1 MEPLRPDDPPAVGS
15 FRLRARLG
23 AGGMGRV
30 YLAASPAGRAVAI
43 KVIHPELAHDETF
56 RSRFRR
62 EVAAARQVSGA
73 YTAPVVAAGLDGDP
87 LWLAT
92 AFVAGPSLAAAVETR
107 GAFPEPSLWRLAAG
121 LIEALGAV
129 HAAGL
134 IHRDLKPANV
144 LLAEDGPRLIDF
156 GIARALDGTAIT
168 ASGHIVG
175 TPAFMSPEQAED
187 RFTGPASDVF
197 SLGSVLAYTASGRSP
212 FGTDRPATIL
222 YRVVHGEP
230 TLGGVPAGPR
240 EVIRRC
246 LAKEPADRPSLAD
259 LAAAVAVHWTP
270 AGDGPLGPFWPETL
284 DGLVRA
290 HAAEVAAAAGTSPS
304 AVGADRSDLRSNSS
318 PPATDERPSGAQPAT
333 AGIDTVTAF
342 PAAAAGR
349 GPAAPERP
357 APERPAPAGPDS
369 RRPDP
374 GPARRPVLL
383 ALAGLV
389 AIGAGV
395 GAWELGQGRGTAT
408 TPPTGSTG
416 TPTPAGTRT
425 GPATAAP
432 VVRSASKLWR
442 MSLGQDTVASPAVAA
457 GVVYTGAA
465 VGLFYARDAVTG
477 RPRWHYD
484 VGGVTAGPVLAGG
497 SVYVLGGI
505 GNLYAFS
512 TSGSLRWKYAPF
524 GGTVY
529 GFIVA
534 GGVVYAA
541 GDQTVYA
548 LQPAN
553 GGVAWHFS
561 TSNTINTGLAAAD
574 GTVYAANNGNSVY
587 AIRSGH
593 QVWQKTVG
601 QTGENLFAAQL
612 AVGDGGLFTGASDHN
627 VYALQA
633 AGGTPSWKF
642 PTSNSVHGGPVVTGG
657 VVYAGSSDGNVYAIG
672 VADGRQRW
680 KFETRNEVVGKPVVS
695 NSVVYV
701 ADASGYI
708 YALGAADGKPR
719 WKYATG
725 KSVQTS
731 LAVAGNVVYAGDTSG
746 GLWAVRAPA

>member
-1 MEPLRPDDPPAVGS
+1 VGS

-168 ASGHIVG
+168 AAGHIVG

-212 FGTDRPATIL
+212 FGTDRAATIL
-222 YRVVHGEP
+222 YRVVHAEP
-230 TLGGVPAGPR
+230 ALDGVPGGPR
-240 EVIRRC
+240 ELIRRC
-246 LAKEPADRPSLAD
+246 LAKDPADRPSLAD
-259 LAAAVAVHWTP
+259 LTAAVAVHWTP

-290 HAAEVAAAAGTSPS
+290 HAAEVAAAAGTGPS
-304 AVGADRSDLRSNSS
+304 ATGAGRSNLRSNPS

-342 PAAAAGR
+342 PGAAAGPGP
-349 GPAAPERP
+349 GPAAPEWP

-369 RRPDP
+369 GRPDS

-389 AIGAGV
+389 AVGAGA
-395 GAWELGQGRGTAT
+395 GAWELGHSGGTAT
-408 TPPTGSTG
+408 APPAGNNG
-416 TPTPAGTRT
+416 TPSPAGTRT
-425 GPATAAP
+425 ASSTAAP
-432 VVRSASKLWR
+432 VVRTASKLWLK
-442 MSLGQDTVASPAVAA
+442 SLGKDKVASPAVAG
-457 GVVYTGAA
+457 GVVYTGATS
-465 VGLFYARDAVTG
+465 GLFYARDAATG
-477 RPRWHYD
+477 NPRWHYD

-497 SVYVLGGI
+497 SVYVLGGV

-534 GGVVYAA
+534 GGMVYAA
-541 GDQTVYA
+541 GGQTVYA
-548 LQPAN
+548 LQPSN
-553 GGVAWHFS
+553 GGVAWHFT
-561 TSNTINTGLAAAD
+561 TSNTINTGLAAAG
-574 GTVYAANNGNSVY
+574 GTVYAANNDNLVY
-587 AIRSGH
+587 AIRSGN

-601 QTGENLFAAQL
+601 QAGENLFGAQL
-612 AVGDGGLFTGASDHN
+612 AVGDGDLFTGASDGN

-633 AGGTPSWKF
+633 AGGAPSWKF
-642 PTSNSVHGGPVVTGG
+642 PTSNAVRGGPVVTGG
-657 VVYAGSSDGNVYAIG
+657 VVYAGGSDGNVYAVG
-672 VADGRQRW
+672 VADGHQRW
-680 KFETRNEVVGKPVVS
+680 KFETRNEVVGAPVVS

-701 ADASGYI
+701 ADASGDI
-708 YALGAADGKPR
+708 YALRASDR
-719 WKYATG
+719 RLLWQYATG

-731 LAVAGNVVYAGDTSG
+731 LAVAGNVVYAGDTDG

>member
-121 LIEALGAV
+121 LIEALEAV

-222 YRVVHGEP
+222 YRVVHAEP
-230 TLGGVPAGPR
+230 ALDGVRAGPR
-240 EVIRRC
+240 ELIRRC
-246 LAKEPADRPSLAD
+246 LAKESADRPSLAD
-259 LAAAVAVHWTP
+259 LAAAVAAHWTP

-290 HAAEVAAAAGTSPS
+290 HAAEAAAGTAPS
-304 AVGADRSDLRSNSS
+304 AVGAERSDLRSKSS
-318 PPATDERPSGAQPAT
+318 PPATDERSSGAQPAT
-333 AGIDTVTAF
+333 AGIDTVTAR
-342 PAAAAGR
+342 PAAAGR
-349 GPAAPERP
+349 GTAGRGTAAPERP
-357 APERPAPAGPDS
+357 APA
-369 RRPDP
+369 RPDP

-389 AIGAGV
+389 AVGAGV
-395 GAWELGQGRGTAT
+395 GAWELGQGGGTSAA
-408 TPPTGSTG
+408 PRTGSTG
-416 TPTPAGTRT
+416 TPSPAGTKAGRSIA
-425 GPATAAP
+425 PP

-442 MSLGQDTVASPAVAA
+442 VSLGKDKVATPAVAG

-465 VGLFYARDAVTG
+465 DGLFYARDAATG
-477 RPRWHYD
+477 HPRWHYD

-497 SVYVLGGI
+497 TVYVLGGV

-512 TSGSLRWKYAPF
+512 TTGSLRWKYAPF

-534 GGVVYAA
+534 DQMVYAA
-541 GDQTVYA
+541 GGQTVYA
-548 LQPAN
+548 LRPSDAS
-553 GGVAWHFS
+553 VAWHFP
-561 TSNTINTGLAAAD
+561 TSNTINTGLAAAG
-574 GTVYAANNGNSVY
+574 GTVYAANNDNNVY
-587 AIRSGH
+587 AIRSGT
-593 QVWQKTVG
+593 QIWQKAVG
-601 QTGENLFAAQL
+601 QGSDDLFGAQL

-633 AGGTPSWKF
+633 AGGAPNWKF
-642 PTSNSVHGGPVVTGG
+642 PTSNAVRGGPVVAGG
-657 VVYAGSSDGNVYAIG
+657 VVYAGSSDENVYALG
-672 VADGRQRW
+672 VADGRRRW
-680 KFETRNEVVGKPVVS
+680 KFQTRNEVVAAPVVI
-695 NSVVYV
+695 NSVLYV

-708 YALGAADGKPR
+708 FALRAADR
-719 WKYATG
+719 RLLWQYTTG
-725 KSVQTS
+725 DSVQSS

-746 GLWAVRAPA
+746 GLWALRAPA